1 MIKKYLFLVAL
12 IWNFS
17 DSYKSAVPEITE
29 SDMRHIN
36 ALIEGAQGVLARAAE
51 RGGEENVMIVGG
63 EAPQHAPAL
72 LNILPLFGIADA
84 HLNRFPLREGD
95 SSAITWF
102 SYLVEQGVFRR
113 GVFAVDKITNGL
125 SKADNIVAAGGI
137 NPKTFLTSVYNLV
150 RFLYERDCD
159 NPHRRDAVKT
169 LIFGYFDKLNEQNT
183 QCCRGAIGR
192 TFHVLILSCSYL
204 LDQHNADVRRLEEE
218 RARVALCG
226 SAADAAATGAVAQE
240 TDRQILAAARAM
252 LEEKVCLMGAL
263 ERELI
268 EYRPELIVRYSPY
281 GINDL
286 YCLSGAAGDHT
297 EISRRL
303 EAAARA
309 EAAAGTIAADS
320 THANLDVRTLSTAS
334 ADRGTV
340 LPILERAL
348 LEPLPAHDL
357 IRHAKSQFPSQLTRH
372 TFSALYRILKTS
384 REIDPQI
391 LQLVAEID
399 PTKLIPGVI
408 NPSSI
413 REITLLA
420 KNHANAILRGGCRS
434 LELFDAAYNLD
445 MILETPKDS
454 YLVVPVLRSM
464 LSQPVTD
471 GSLNFDARLL
481 MYAIDFPELV
491 PTIRAIV
498 LANPTILRDQAVLD
512 AVRLYFNGD
521 AEVQRL
527 LASQ

>member
-17 DSYKSAVPEITE
+17 DSYKAAVPEIAE
-29 SDMRHIN
+29 SDMRRIN

-72 LNILPLFGIADA
+72 LNILQLFGIADT
-84 HLNRFPLREGD
+84 HLNRFHLREGD
-95 SSAITWF
+95 NSAVTWF

-137 NPKTFLTSVYNLV
+137 NPKTFLTNVYNLV

-159 NPHRRDAVKT
+159 NPRKRDAVKT
-169 LIFGYFDKLNEQNT
+169 LAFGYFDKLNEQNT

-204 LDQHNADVRRLEEE
+204 FDQHNADVRRREEE
-218 RARVALCG
+218 RARATLCG

-240 TDRQILAAARAM
+240 TDGQTLAAAREM
-252 LEEKVCLMGAL
+252 LEEKSRLKDAL

-268 EYRPELIVRYSPY
+268 EYHTELIVRYFPY

-286 YCLSGAAGDHT
+286 YCLSGATGDHA

-303 EAAARA
+303 EAAAQA
-309 EAAAGTIAADS
+309 EAAAGTIAADY
-320 THANLDVRTLSTAS
+320 THASLDVRSLSTAS
-334 ADRGTV
+334 ADRAAV
-340 LPILERAL
+340 LPILARAL
-348 LEPLPAHDL
+348 LEPLPDHAL
-357 IRHAKSQFPSQLTRH
+357 IRHARSQFPSQLSAH
-372 TFSALYRILKTS
+372 TFAALYRILKTS
-384 REIDPQI
+384 RAIDVQI
-391 LQLVAEID
+391 LQLVSEID
-399 PTKLIPGVI
+399 PATLIPRVI
-408 NPSSI
+408 NAASMT
-413 REITLLA
+413 EIFLLA
-420 KNHANAILRGGCRS
+420 KNSATAMLRGGCRS
-434 LELFDAAYNLD
+434 LALLDAAYNLD
-445 MILETPKDS
+445 SRLETPKNS
-454 YLVVPVLRSM
+454 YLVFPVLRCM
-464 LSQPVTD
+464 LSQTVTD

-481 MYAIDFPELV
+481 MYATDFPELA
-491 PTIRAIV
+491 PTIRALV
-498 LANPTILRDQAVLD
+498 LANPTILRDHAVLD
-512 AVRLYFNGD
+512 MVRLHFNGD
-521 AEVQRL
+521 TEVQRL